1 MTRGTQTGR
10 NLQKHARM
18 TVDSRAGCQ
27 GVTSS
32 LAKMHVVTAG
42 SGGKTVSIHQKTV
55 MSRIS

>member
-10 NLQKHARM
+10 IQARARM
-18 TVDSRAGCQ
+18 TVNNRAGCQ

-32 LAKMHVVTAG
+32 LAKMRVVIIG

-55 MSRIS
+55 MSRI